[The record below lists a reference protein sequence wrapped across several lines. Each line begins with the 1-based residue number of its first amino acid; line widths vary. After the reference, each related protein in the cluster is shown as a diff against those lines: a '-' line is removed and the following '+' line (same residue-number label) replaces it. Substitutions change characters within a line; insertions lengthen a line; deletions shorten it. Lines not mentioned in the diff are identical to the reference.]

1 MSPNFAILRCKL
13 TLPGRSIDD
22 KQRRPRRG
30 RGPVRGV
37 AEIRD
42 LVAHP
47 RRELEL
53 AAVAQLAVELALQ
66 HVEHVAA
73 VAPMVGEIA
82 RRILDHPNPEIA
94 DVERA
99 PLGLPGLAGMDVR
112 LDLAL
117 VGDCEGG
124 GGELHLESCVR
135 AGAGVV
141 SVRSR
146 HSLRHCEEPLRRSN
160 PDYLRG
166 QILDCFATLAMTWDR
181 LVHRMIR

>member
-22 KQRRPRRG
+22 KQRRPRRR
-30 RGPVRGV
+30 RGPMRGV

-66 HVEHVAA
+66 HVQYVAA

-82 RRILDHPNPEIA
+82 RRIFDHPHPEIA
-94 DVERA
+94 DVERT
-99 PLGLPGLAGMDVR
+99 PLGLPGLAGMDGR
-112 LDLAL
+112 LDLAP
-117 VGDCEGG
+117 VGDGERG
-124 GGELHLESCVR
+124 GGELHDGDPEAATAVPLLSD
-135 AGAGVV
+135 APAVV
-141 SVRSR
+141 LIFTLQFLLFSALIFAHASARNVRSPA
-146 HSLRHCEEPLRRSN
+146 SCL
-160 PDYLRG
+160 
-166 QILDCFATLAMTWDR
+166 
-181 LVHRMIR
+181 

>member
-22 KQRRPRRG
+22 KQRRPRRR

-42 LVAHP
+42 LVAHS

-53 AAVAQLAVELALQ
+53 AAVAQLAVELTLQ
-66 HVEHVAA
+66 HVQHVAA

-82 RRILDHPNPEIA
+82 RRIFDHPHPEIA

-99 PLGLPGLAGMDVR
+99 PLGLPGLAGMDGR
-112 LDLAL
+112 LDLAP
-117 VGDCEGG
+117 VGDGEGG
-124 GGELHLESCVR
+124 GGELHGE
-135 AGAGVV
+135 GPV
-141 SVRSR
+141 SVPAPVLLAYALATVSVIAAPALSR
-146 HSLRHCEEPLRRSN
+146 
-160 PDYLRG
+160 
-166 QILDCFATLAMTWDR
+166 
-181 LVHRMIR
+181 